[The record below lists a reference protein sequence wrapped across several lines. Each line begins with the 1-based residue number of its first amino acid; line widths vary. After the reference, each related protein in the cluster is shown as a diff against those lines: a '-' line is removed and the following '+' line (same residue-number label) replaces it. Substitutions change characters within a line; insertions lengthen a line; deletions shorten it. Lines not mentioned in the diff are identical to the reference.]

1 MTQPK
6 RIDIAEFRRLG
17 LLQEVNRQFFHPLGL
32 ALEAVIDNDHCQTCG
47 AVVESTIHAT
57 GSRNPEIAKAAHA
70 FAPTQRLGGIWDYRD
85 YPEGISYGA
94 DVTSRPEWI
103 ADAER
108 VAKMQRDRYESRT
121 KALGYWIQPVRI
133 CRVCGCTD
141 DDCLECIERT
151 GEPCSWVEGDL
162 CSACVEAIG

>member
-32 ALEAVIDNDHCQTCG
+32 ALSVQVDLDTGEAQL
-47 AVVESTIHAT
+47 S
-57 GSRNPEIAKAAHA
+57 
-70 FAPTQRLGGIWDYRD
+70 GIWDYRD
-85 YPEGISYGA
+85 DPEGIRFGTEL
-94 DVTSRPEWI
+94 TSRPDWI
-103 ADAER
+103 TDAEQ
-108 VAKMQRDRYESRT
+108 VAQMQWDRYETRT

-141 DDCLECIERT
+141 DDCPECIERT